1 MSRKTLLMSVLLT
14 VSLTACASGEADRQA
29 PTDQAVPS
37 AVEET
42 STGPTHSLPVASAF
56 GEPAWG
62 MQIPPSWEQM
72 TPIVTAQRV
81 IALSDATVV
90 AYDTRGEADWKPLAE
105 QDRAVGTPPVLR
117 QVSPEVVAVIDTGK
131 VEGEGLATATYA
143 AHVTL
148 INIEDGALIEEV
160 TVPGSESDTPELAE
174 IGLGFALP
182 DRSAVIV
189 TPEGEI
195 VEAPAAHADA
205 RLVGAVSVGQHP
217 IGLWETGSVST
228 LSSFGGSG
236 WSSDDLLPSE
246 EAAKAQVFGSDAD
259 TLLLGRWNEPTAGRG
274 EAGAVVFQVLDA
286 ASGKVLASPQCGPA
300 TESQFVVSPDRQW
313 KVAGPLRISPQNA
326 GDCTGGGEGQRSVT
340 FSAVTDEGRAFG
352 LAGQGGSDALFVDAK
367 SGAVPETSDLP
378 DGARPP
384 IGVMEGWTGDPL
396 GCQDRNHHRQP
407 RPGVAGSRKSTCL
420 RQRSRVTA

>member
-1 MSRKTLLMSVLLT
+1 MMRKTLPLLLT
-14 VSLTACASGEADRQA
+14 AAISLTACASGEADRQA
-29 PTDQAVPS
+29 PTDQSVPS

-62 MQIPPSWEQM
+62 MQVPPSWEQM
-72 TPIVTAQRV
+72 TPVITAQRV

-90 AYDTRGEADWKPLAE
+90 AYDPQGAEAWSTDWQPLAE
-105 QDRAVGTPPVLR
+105 EDRAAGTPPVLR

-131 VEGEGLATATYA
+131 VEGDGLSTSTYA
-143 AHVTL
+143 AQVTL
-148 INIEDGALIEEV
+148 ISIEDGALIEEV
-160 TVPGSESDTPELAE
+160 TVPGSESDSPELAE

-228 LSSFGGSG
+228 LSSFGASG
-236 WSSDDLLPSE
+236 WSSDDLLPN
-246 EAAKAQVFGSDAD
+246 EATTNAQVFGSDAD
-259 TLLLGRWNEPTAGRG
+259 TLVLGRWNEPTAGRG
-274 EAGAVVFQVLDA
+274 EGVEVAFQVLDA
-286 ASGKVLASPQCGPA
+286 ASGQVVTPLECGPSVA
-300 TESQFVVSPDRQW
+300 TQFLVSPDREW
-313 KVAGPLRISPQNA
+313 KVVGPLRLDAENT

-352 LAGQGGSDALFVDAK
+352 LAGQGGSDALFVDSRPGEEA
-367 SGAVPETSDLP
+367 ETSDLP
-378 DGARPP
+378 QGARPP
-384 IGVMEGWTGDPL
+384 IGIMEGNLAVHWDAETGII
-396 GCQDRNHHRQP
+396 
-407 RPGVAGSRKSTCL
+407 
-420 RQRSRVTA
+420 TANPIQE

>member
-1 MSRKTLLMSVLLT
+1 MRKTLPLLLT
-14 VSLTACASGEADRQA
+14 AAISLTACASGEADRQA
-29 PTDQAVPS
+29 PTDQSVPS

-62 MQIPPSWEQM
+62 MQVPPSWEQM
-72 TPIVTAQRV
+72 TPVITAQRV

-90 AYDTRGEADWKPLAE
+90 AYDPQGAEAWSTDWQPLAE
-105 QDRAVGTPPVLR
+105 EDRAAGTPPVLR

-131 VEGEGLATATYA
+131 VEGDGLSTSTYA
-143 AHVTL
+143 AQVTL
-148 INIEDGALIEEV
+148 ISIEDGALIEEV
-160 TVPGSESDTPELAE
+160 TVPGSESDSPELAE

-228 LSSFGGSG
+228 LSSFGASG
-236 WSSDDLLPSE
+236 WSSDDLLPN
-246 EAAKAQVFGSDAD
+246 EATTNAQVFGSDAD
-259 TLLLGRWNEPTAGRG
+259 TLVLGRWNEPTAGRG
-274 EAGAVVFQVLDA
+274 EGVEVAFQVLDA
-286 ASGKVLASPQCGPA
+286 ASGQVVTPLECGPSVA
-300 TESQFVVSPDRQW
+300 TQFLVSPDREW
-313 KVAGPLRISPQNA
+313 KVVGPLRLDAENT

-352 LAGQGGSDALFVDAK
+352 LAGQGGSDALFVDSRPGEEA
-367 SGAVPETSDLP
+367 ETSDLP
-378 DGARPP
+378 QGARPP
-384 IGVMEGWTGDPL
+384 IGIMEGNLAVHWDAETGII
-396 GCQDRNHHRQP
+396 
-407 RPGVAGSRKSTCL
+407 
-420 RQRSRVTA
+420 TANPIQE

>member
-1 MSRKTLLMSVLLT
+1 MMRKTLPLLLT
-14 VSLTACASGEADRQA
+14 AAISLTDCASGEADRRA
-29 PTDQAVPS
+29 PTDQSVPS

-62 MQIPPSWEQM
+62 MQVPPSWEQM
-72 TPIVTAQRV
+72 TPVITAQRV

-90 AYDTRGEADWKPLAE
+90 AYDAQGAEAWSTDWQPLAE
-105 QDRAVGTPPVLR
+105 EDRAAGTPPVLR

-131 VEGEGLATATYA
+131 VDGDGLSTSTYA
-143 AHVTL
+143 AQVTL
-148 INIEDGALIEEV
+148 IRIEDGALIEEV
-160 TVPGSESDTPELAE
+160 TVPGSESDSPELAE

-217 IGLWETGSVST
+217 IGVWETGSVST
-228 LSSFGGSG
+228 LSSFGASG
-236 WSSDDLLPSE
+236 WSSDDLLPNE
-246 EAAKAQVFGSDAD
+246 KAANAQVFSSDAH

-286 ASGKVLASPQCGPA
+286 ASGKVMASPECGPA
-300 TESQFVVSPDRQW
+300 TASQFVVSPDRQW
-313 KVAGPLRISPQNA
+313 KVAGPLRISPQNT

-340 FSAVTDEGRAFG
+340 FTAVTDEGRAFG
-352 LAGQGGSDALFVDAK
+352 LAGQGGSDALFVDSK
-367 SGAVPETSDLP
+367 PGEEPETSDLTE
-378 DGARPP
+378 GARPP
-384 IGVMEGWTGDPL
+384 IGVMEGGLAVHWDAKTG
-396 GCQDRNHHRQP
+396 
-407 RPGVAGSRKSTCL
+407 VI
-420 RQRSRVTA
+420 TANLVLE

>member
-1 MSRKTLLMSVLLT
+1 MRKTLPLLLT
-14 VSLTACASGEADRQA
+14 AAISLTACASGEADRQA
-29 PTDQAVPS
+29 PTDQSVPS
-37 AVEET
+37 TAEQT
-42 STGPTHSLPVASAF
+42 TIGPTHSLPVASVF

-72 TPIVTAQRV
+72 TPMVTAQQV
-81 IALSDATVV
+81 IALSSASVV
-90 AYDTRGEADWKPLAE
+90 AYDAQGAEAWSTDWQPLAE
-105 QDRAVGTPPVLR
+105 EDRAVGTPPVLR

-131 VEGEGLATATYA
+131 VEGEGLSTSTYA
-143 AHVTL
+143 AQVTL
-148 INIEDGALIEEV
+148 ISIGDGALIEEV

-236 WSSDDLLPSE
+236 WSSDDLLPN
-246 EAAKAQVFGSDAD
+246 EATTNAQVFGSDAD
-259 TLLLGRWNEPTAGRG
+259 TLVLGRWNEPTAGRG
-274 EAGAVVFQVLDA
+274 EGGEVAFQVLDA
-286 ASGKVLASPQCGPA
+286 ASGEVLATPECGPA
-300 TESQFVVSPDRQW
+300 TASPFVVSPNSEW
-313 KVAGPLRISPQNA
+313 KVAGSLRLSPQNT
-326 GDCTGGGEGQRSVT
+326 GDCTGGGEGHRSVT

-352 LAGQGGSDALFVDAK
+352 LAGQGGSDALFVD
-367 SGAVPETSDLP
+367 SRPGEEPETSDLP
-378 DGARPP
+378 EGARPP
-384 IGVMEGWTGDPL
+384 IGVMEGGLAVHWDAKTG
-396 GCQDRNHHRQP
+396 
-407 RPGVAGSRKSTCL
+407 VI
-420 RQRSRVTA
+420 TANPIQE

>member
-1 MSRKTLLMSVLLT
+1 MMRKTLPLLLT
-14 VSLTACASGEADRQA
+14 AAISLTACASGEADRQA
-29 PTDQAVPS
+29 PTDQSVPS

-62 MQIPPSWEQM
+62 MQVPPSWEQM
-72 TPIVTAQRV
+72 TPVITAQRV

-90 AYDTRGEADWKPLAE
+90 AYDPQGAEAWSTDWQPLAE
-105 QDRAVGTPPVLR
+105 EDRAAGTPPVLR

-131 VEGEGLATATYA
+131 VEGDGLSTSTYA
-143 AHVTL
+143 AQVTL
-148 INIEDGALIEEV
+148 ISIEDGALIEEV
-160 TVPGSESDTPELAE
+160 TVPGSESDSPELAE

-228 LSSFGGSG
+228 LSSFGASG
-236 WSSDDLLPSE
+236 WSSDDLLPN
-246 EAAKAQVFGSDAD
+246 EATTNAQVFGSDAD
-259 TLLLGRWNEPTAGRG
+259 TLVLGRWNEPTAGRG
-274 EAGAVVFQVLDA
+274 EGGEVAFQVLDA
-286 ASGKVLASPQCGPA
+286 ASGQVVTPLECGPSVA
-300 TESQFVVSPDRQW
+300 TQFLVSPDREW
-313 KVAGPLRISPQNA
+313 KVVGPLRLDAENT

-352 LAGQGGSDALFVDAK
+352 LAGQGGSDALFVDSRPGEEA
-367 SGAVPETSDLP
+367 ETSDLP
-378 DGARPP
+378 QGARPP
-384 IGVMEGWTGDPL
+384 IGIMEGNLAVHWDAETGII
-396 GCQDRNHHRQP
+396 
-407 RPGVAGSRKSTCL
+407 
-420 RQRSRVTA
+420 TANPIQE

>member
-1 MSRKTLLMSVLLT
+1 MMRKTLPLLLT
-14 VSLTACASGEADRQA
+14 AAISLTACASGEADRQA
-29 PTDQAVPS
+29 PTDQSVPS

-62 MQIPPSWEQM
+62 MQVPPSWEQM
-72 TPIVTAQRV
+72 TPVITAQRV
-81 IALSDATVV
+81 IALSGATVV
-90 AYDTRGEADWKPLAE
+90 AYDAQGAEAWSTDWQPLAE
-105 QDRAVGTPPVLR
+105 EDRAAGTPPVLR

-131 VEGEGLATATYA
+131 VEGEGLATTTYA
-143 AHVTL
+143 ALVTL
-148 INIEDGALIEEV
+148 IDIEDGSLVKEV
-160 TVPGSESDTPELAE
+160 TIPGSESDAPQLGE

-182 DRSAVIV
+182 DRSAAVV

-195 VEAPAAHADA
+195 VEAPAAPADA
-205 RLVGAVSVGQHP
+205 RLVGAASVGEHP

-246 EAAKAQVFGSDAD
+246 EAANAQVFGSDAD

-286 ASGKVLASPQCGPA
+286 ASGKVLASPECGPA
-300 TESQFVVSPDRQW
+300 TASQFVVSPDRQW
-313 KVAGPLRISPQNA
+313 KVAGPLRISPQNT

-340 FSAVTDEGRAFG
+340 FTAVTDEGRAFG
-352 LAGQGGSDALFVDAK
+352 LAGQGGSDALFVDSK
-367 SGAVPETSDLP
+367 PGEEPETSDLNE
-378 DGARPP
+378 GAQPP
-384 IGVMEGWTGDPL
+384 IGVMEGGLAVHWDAKTG
-396 GCQDRNHHRQP
+396 
-407 RPGVAGSRKSTCL
+407 VI
-420 RQRSRVTA
+420 TANLILE

>member
-1 MSRKTLLMSVLLT
+1 MMRKTLPLLLT
-14 VSLTACASGEADRQA
+14 AAISLTACASGEADRQA
-29 PTDQAVPS
+29 PTDQSVPS

-42 STGPTHSLPVASAF
+42 STGPTHSLPVASSF

-62 MQIPPSWEQM
+62 MQVPPSWKQM
-72 TPIVTAQRV
+72 TPVITAQRV

-90 AYDTRGEADWKPLAE
+90 AYDAQGAEAWSTDWQPLAE
-105 QDRAVGTPPVLR
+105 EDRAAGTPPVLR

-131 VEGEGLATATYA
+131 VEGEGLSTSTYA
-143 AHVTL
+143 AQVTL
-148 INIEDGALIEEV
+148 ISIGDGALIEEV

-236 WSSDDLLPSE
+236 WSSDDLLPN
-246 EAAKAQVFGSDAD
+246 EATTNAQVFGSDAD
-259 TLLLGRWNEPTAGRG
+259 TLVLGRWNEPTAGRG
-274 EAGAVVFQVLDA
+274 EGGEVAFQVLDA
-286 ASGKVLASPQCGPA
+286 ASGQVVTPLECGPSVA
-300 TESQFVVSPDRQW
+300 TQFLVSPDREW
-313 KVAGPLRISPQNA
+313 KVVGPLRLDAENT

-352 LAGQGGSDALFVDAK
+352 LAGQGGSDALFVDSRPGEEA
-367 SGAVPETSDLP
+367 ETSDLP
-378 DGARPP
+378 QGARPP
-384 IGVMEGWTGDPL
+384 IGIMEGNLAVHWDAETGII
-396 GCQDRNHHRQP
+396 
-407 RPGVAGSRKSTCL
+407 
-420 RQRSRVTA
+420 TANPIQE

>member
-72 TPIVTAQRV
+72 TPTVTAQRV

-90 AYDTRGEADWKPLAE
+90 AYDTRGEEAWATDWKPLAE

-131 VEGEGLATATYA
+131 VEGEGLATSTYA
-143 AHVTL
+143 AQVTL
-148 INIEDGALIEEV
+148 ISIGDGALIEEV

-174 IGLGFALP
+174 IGLGFAWP

-236 WSSDDLLPSE
+236 WSSDDLLPN
-246 EAAKAQVFGSDAD
+246 EATTNAQVFGSDAD
-259 TLLLGRWNEPTAGRG
+259 TLVLGRWNEPTAGRG
-274 EAGAVVFQVLDA
+274 EGGEVAFQVLDA
-286 ASGKVLASPQCGPA
+286 ASGEVLATPECGPA
-300 TESQFVVSPDRQW
+300 TASPFVVSPNSEW
-313 KVAGPLRISPQNA
+313 KVAGSLRLSPQNT

-352 LAGQGGSDALFVDAK
+352 LAGQGGSDALFVD
-367 SGAVPETSDLP
+367 SRPGEEPETSDLP
-378 DGARPP
+378 EGARPP
-384 IGVMEGWTGDPL
+384 IGVMEGGLAVHWDAKTG
-396 GCQDRNHHRQP
+396 
-407 RPGVAGSRKSTCL
+407 VI
-420 RQRSRVTA
+420 TANPIQE

>member
-37 AVEET
+37 AAEQTT
-42 STGPTHSLPVASAF
+42 SGPTHSLPVASAF

-90 AYDTRGEADWKPLAE
+90 AYDTRGEEAWATDWKPLAE

-131 VEGEGLATATYA
+131 VGGEGLATTTYA
-143 AHVTL
+143 AQVTL
-148 INIEDGALIEEV
+148 ISIGDGALIEEV

-195 VEAPAAHADA
+195 VEAPAAHPDA

-217 IGLWETGSVST
+217 IGLWETGSVNT

-236 WSSDDLLPSE
+236 WSSDDLLPN
-246 EAAKAQVFGSDAD
+246 EAVANAQVLGSDAD
-259 TLLLGRWNEPTAGRG
+259 ALLLGRWNEPTAGRG

-286 ASGKVLASPQCGPA
+286 ASGKVLASPECGPA
-300 TESQFVVSPDRQW
+300 TASQFVVSPNRQW
-313 KVAGPLRISPQNA
+313 KVAGSLRLSPQNT

-352 LAGQGGSDALFVDAK
+352 LAGQGGSDALFVD
-367 SGAVPETSDLP
+367 SRPGEEPETSDLP
-378 DGARPP
+378 EGARPP
-384 IGVMEGWTGDPL
+384 IGVMEGGLAVHWESRTGIITANPL
-396 GCQDRNHHRQP
+396 AD
-407 RPGVAGSRKSTCL
+407 
-420 RQRSRVTA
+420 

>member
-1 MSRKTLLMSVLLT
+1 MRRPIMPLLLT
-14 VSLTACASGEADRQA
+14 TTLVLAACAGGEADPGPASPPGGAA
-29 PTDQAVPS
+29 PL
-37 AVEET
+37 EET
-42 STGPTHSLPVASAF
+42 TSSQESGEQQIAQHSLPTAEVF

-62 MQIPPSWEQM
+62 MQIPPSWEEM
-72 TPIVTAQRV
+72 TPIVTAQQV
-81 IALSDATVV
+81 IALSSASVV
-90 AYDTRGEADWKPLAE
+90 AYDTRGEEAWTTEWKPLAE
-105 QDRAVGTPPVLR
+105 EDRAVGTPPVLR

-131 VEGEGLATATYA
+131 VEGEGLSTSTYA
-143 AHVTL
+143 AQVTL
-148 INIEDGALIEEV
+148 ISIGDGALIEEV

-246 EAAKAQVFGSDAD
+246 EAANAQVFGSDAD

-286 ASGKVLASPQCGPA
+286 ASGKVLASPECGPA
-300 TESQFVVSPDRQW
+300 TASQFVVSPDRQW
-313 KVAGPLRISPQNA
+313 KVAGPLRISPQNT

-340 FSAVTDEGRAFG
+340 FTAVTDEGRAFG
-352 LAGQGGSDALFVDAK
+352 LAGQGGSDALFVDSK
-367 SGAVPETSDLP
+367 PGEEPETSDLTE
-378 DGARPP
+378 GVKPP
-384 IGVMEGWTGDPL
+384 IGVMEGGLAVHWDAKTG
-396 GCQDRNHHRQP
+396 
-407 RPGVAGSRKSTCL
+407 VI
-420 RQRSRVTA
+420 TANPIQE

>member
-1 MSRKTLLMSVLLT
+1 MMRKTLPLLLT
-14 VSLTACASGEADRQA
+14 AAISLTACASGEADRQA
-29 PTDQAVPS
+29 PTDQSVPS
-37 AVEET
+37 TAEQT
-42 STGPTHSLPVASAF
+42 TIGPTHSLPVASVF

-72 TPIVTAQRV
+72 TPIVTAQQV
-81 IALSDATVV
+81 IALSSASVV
-90 AYDTRGEADWKPLAE
+90 AYDAQGAEAWSTDWQPLAE
-105 QDRAVGTPPVLR
+105 EDRAVGTPPVLR

-131 VEGEGLATATYA
+131 VEGEGLSTSTYA
-143 AHVTL
+143 AQVTL
-148 INIEDGALIEEV
+148 ISIGDGALIEEV

-236 WSSDDLLPSE
+236 WSSDDLLPN
-246 EAAKAQVFGSDAD
+246 EATTNAQVFGSDAD
-259 TLLLGRWNEPTAGRG
+259 TLVLGRWNEPTAGRG
-274 EAGAVVFQVLDA
+274 EGGEVAFQVLDA
-286 ASGKVLASPQCGPA
+286 ASGEVLSTPECGPA
-300 TESQFVVSPDRQW
+300 TASPFVVSPNSEW
-313 KVAGPLRISPQNA
+313 KVAGSLRLSPQNT

-352 LAGQGGSDALFVDAK
+352 LAGQGGSDALFVD
-367 SGAVPETSDLP
+367 SRPGEEPETSDLP
-378 DGARPP
+378 
-384 IGVMEGWTGDPL
+384 
-396 GCQDRNHHRQP
+396 
-407 RPGVAGSRKSTCL
+407 
-420 RQRSRVTA
+420 

>member
-14 VSLTACASGEADRQA
+14 VSLTACASDEGDRQD
-29 PTDQAVPS
+29 PTEQPVPS
-37 AVEET
+37 AAEQTT
-42 STGPTHSLPVASAF
+42 SGPTHSLPVASVF

-90 AYDTRGEADWKPLAE
+90 AYDTRGEEAWATDWKPLAE

-246 EAAKAQVFGSDAD
+246 EAANAQVFGSDAD
-259 TLLLGRWNEPTAGRG
+259 TLLLGRWNEPAAGRG

-313 KVAGPLRISPQNA
+313 KVVGPLRISPQNA

-340 FSAVTDEGRAFG
+340 FTAVTDEGRAFG
-352 LAGQGGSDALFVDAK
+352 LAGQGGSDALFVESK
-367 SGAVPETSDLP
+367 PGEEPETSDLTE
-378 DGARPP
+378 GVQPP
-384 IGVMEGWTGDPL
+384 IGVMKGGLAVHWDAKTG
-396 GCQDRNHHRQP
+396 GI
-407 RPGVAGSRKSTCL
+407 
-420 RQRSRVTA
+420 TANPIKE

>member
-90 AYDTRGEADWKPLAE
+90 AYDTRGEEAWATDWKPLAE

-131 VEGEGLATATYA
+131 VEGEGLATSTYA
-143 AHVTL
+143 AQVTL
-148 INIEDGALIEEV
+148 ISIGDGALIEEV

-236 WSSDDLLPSE
+236 WSSDDLLPN
-246 EAAKAQVFGSDAD
+246 EATTNAQVFGSDAD
-259 TLLLGRWNEPTAGRG
+259 TLVLGRWNEPTAGRG
-274 EAGAVVFQVLDA
+274 EGGEVAFQVLDA
-286 ASGKVLASPQCGPA
+286 ASGEVLATPECGPA
-300 TESQFVVSPDRQW
+300 TASPFVVSPNSEW
-313 KVAGPLRISPQNA
+313 KVAGSLRLSPQNT

-352 LAGQGGSDALFVDAK
+352 LAGQGGSDALFVD
-367 SGAVPETSDLP
+367 SRPGEEPETSDLP
-378 DGARPP
+378 EGARPP
-384 IGVMEGWTGDPL
+384 IGVMEGGLAVHWDAKTG
-396 GCQDRNHHRQP
+396 
-407 RPGVAGSRKSTCL
+407 VI
-420 RQRSRVTA
+420 TANPIQE

>member
-1 MSRKTLLMSVLLT
+1 MMRKTLPLLLT
-14 VSLTACASGEADRQA
+14 AAISLTACASGEADRHA
-29 PTDQAVPS
+29 PTDQSVPS

-62 MQIPPSWEQM
+62 TQVPPSWEQM
-72 TPIVTAQRV
+72 TPVIAAQRV

-90 AYDTRGEADWKPLAE
+90 AYDAKGAEAWSTDWQPLAE
-105 QDRAVGTPPVLR
+105 EDRAVGTPPVLR

-131 VEGEGLATATYA
+131 VEGEGLSTSTYA
-143 AHVTL
+143 AQVTL
-148 INIEDGALIEEV
+148 ISIGDGALIEEV

-189 TPEGEI
+189 TPEGGI

-236 WSSDDLLPSE
+236 WSSDDLLPN
-246 EAAKAQVFGSDAD
+246 EATTNAQVFGSDAD
-259 TLLLGRWNEPTAGRG
+259 TLVLGRWNEPTAGRG
-274 EAGAVVFQVLDA
+274 EGGEVAFQVLDA
-286 ASGKVLASPQCGPA
+286 ASGQVVTPLECGPSVA
-300 TESQFVVSPDRQW
+300 TQFLVSPDREW
-313 KVAGPLRISPQNA
+313 KVVGPLRLDAENT

-352 LAGQGGSDALFVDAK
+352 LAGQGGSDALFVDSRPGEEA
-367 SGAVPETSDLP
+367 ETSDLP
-378 DGARPP
+378 QGARPP
-384 IGVMEGWTGDPL
+384 IGIMEGNLAVHWDAETGII
-396 GCQDRNHHRQP
+396 
-407 RPGVAGSRKSTCL
+407 
-420 RQRSRVTA
+420 TANPIQE

>member
-62 MQIPPSWEQM
+62 TQVPPSWEQM
-72 TPIVTAQRV
+72 TPVITAQRV

-90 AYDTRGEADWKPLAE
+90 AYDAQGAEAWSTDWQPLAE
-105 QDRAVGTPPVLR
+105 EDRAVGTPPVLR

-131 VEGEGLATATYA
+131 VEGEGLSTSTYA
-143 AHVTL
+143 AQVTL
-148 INIEDGALIEEV
+148 ISIGDGALIEEV

-236 WSSDDLLPSE
+236 WSSDDLLPN
-246 EAAKAQVFGSDAD
+246 EATTNAQVFGSDAD
-259 TLLLGRWNEPTAGRG
+259 TLVLGRWNEPTAGRG
-274 EAGAVVFQVLDA
+274 EGGEVAFQVLDA
-286 ASGKVLASPQCGPA
+286 ASGQVVTPLECGPSVA
-300 TESQFVVSPDRQW
+300 TQFLVSPDREW
-313 KVAGPLRISPQNA
+313 KVVGPLRLDAENT

-352 LAGQGGSDALFVDAK
+352 LAGQGGSDALFVDSRPGEEA
-367 SGAVPETSDLP
+367 ETSDLP
-378 DGARPP
+378 QGARPP
-384 IGVMEGWTGDPL
+384 IGIMEGNLAVHWDAETGII
-396 GCQDRNHHRQP
+396 
-407 RPGVAGSRKSTCL
+407 
-420 RQRSRVTA
+420 TANPIQE

>member
-62 MQIPPSWEQM
+62 TQVPPSWEQM
-72 TPIVTAQRV
+72 TPVITAQRV

-90 AYDTRGEADWKPLAE
+90 AYDAQGAEAWSTDWQPLAE
-105 QDRAVGTPPVLR
+105 EDRAVGTPPVLR

-131 VEGEGLATATYA
+131 VEGEGLSTSTYA
-143 AHVTL
+143 AQVTL
-148 INIEDGALIEEV
+148 ISIGDGALIEEV

-195 VEAPAAHADA
+195 VDAPAAHADA

-217 IGLWETGSVST
+217 IGLWETGSVNT
-228 LSSFGGSG
+228 LPSFGGSG

-246 EAAKAQVFGSDAD
+246 EAANAQVFGSDAD

-340 FSAVTDEGRAFG
+340 FSAVTDQGRAFG
-352 LAGQGGSDALFVDAK
+352 LAGQGGSDALFVDSK
-367 SGAVPETSDLP
+367 PGEEPETSELP
-378 DGARPP
+378 EGARPP
-384 IGVMEGWTGDPL
+384 IGVMEGGLAIHWKAKTGVITANPV
-396 GCQDRNHHRQP
+396 QD
-407 RPGVAGSRKSTCL
+407 
-420 RQRSRVTA
+420 